1 MYTSVNDQQ
10 IYYQKIGRGN
20 DLVMLHGWANDVSS
34 FWNVAQEL
42 KENFTV
48 WLVDLPGFGRSE
60 TPKKPFTVSDYAE
73 TVKAFLE
80 ELKIK
85 KPVILGHSHGGR
97 TTIKLVAKHPDI
109 AEKIILE
116 DAAGIRPKKDTTFYI
131 LYVASKMFNFLLPE
145 VWLFNKLRNR
155 IRYWFYK
162 DLESDYLSAGELKK
176 TLVNVIKEDLSSD
189 IKKIKTETLLIWG
202 ENDQNVESDMTVA
215 RRMYKWIAK
224 SRLEVIE
231 NAGHHP
237 HLDNPKLFVYWVKD
251 FAS

>member
-1 MYTSVNDQQ
+1 MYITVNDQQ
-10 IYYQKIGRGN
+10 IYYQKLGKGK

-34 FWNVAQEL
+34 FWQVAEEL
-42 KENFTV
+42 KDDFTV
-48 WLVDLPGFGRSE
+48 WLIDLPGFGRSE
-60 TPKKPFTVSDYAE
+60 MPTRPFTVSDYAE
-73 TVKAFLE
+73 TVYLFLQE
-80 ELKIK
+80 MKLE

-97 TTIKLVAKHPDI
+97 TTIKLVSQHPEV

-131 LYVASKMFNFLLPE
+131 LYVASKLFNFLLPE

-162 DLESDYLSAGELKK
+162 DLESDYLYAGELKK

-189 IKKIKTETLLIWG
+189 IKKIKNEALLIWG
-202 ENDQNVESDMTVA
+202 EKDRNVESDMTVA
-215 RRMYKWIAK
+215 RKMYKWISK

-231 NAGHHP
+231 EAGHHP
-237 HLDNPKLFVYWVKD
+237 HIDNPKMFVYWVKD
-251 FAS
+251 FAL